1 MKRLNDEQIQ
11 SLLENGLNATDESLS
26 ESEREQLDGY
36 SFLFQK
42 LKSEPTYTLP
52 FNFASAVTQKVR
64 FRLKIRSDLKYNLF
78 ADLGLI
84 TCFFAVCGLLYMVN
98 ADAGNQFF
106 MAMLKLKWG
115 LLTGMIIL
123 LGTLVFDQKLKT
135 I

>member
-64 FRLKIRSDLKYNLF
+64 FRLKSRSDLKYNLF
-78 ADLGLI
+78 AALGII

-123 LGTLVFDQKLKT
+123 LGTLVFDQKVKT